1 VEGGAPP
8 VLRVRSDL
16 QQREVVGQVLA
27 ENGILL
33 LTVNDRKVSP
43 NQNGVFSVNLP
54 IQPNGTLVDIIAVD
68 PSGARAQKR
77 FVMAPEPGTR
87 LKEAE
92 TGSAVV
98 ARSADPE
105 PLPAI
110 EFGDYYALL
119 IGNNEYQYLPKLL
132 TPINDIE
139 AAEEILHEKYAFKE
153 VKTLKNATRYDIIT
167 ALNELRKTLTEKDNL
182 IIYYAGHGE
191 LDKINM
197 TGQWLPV
204 DAETNNTANW
214 ISNGAITEL
223 VNAIPA
229 KHIMVVAD
237 SCYSGI
243 MTRSALTQLD
253 VGRSDDARVTW
264 IEKMAKKRSR
274 TVLTS
279 GGVAPVLD
287 EGGGNHSVFAKAFLR
302 ILENNRQILEGQTLF
317 RQVSAA
323 VALAADR
330 YNVDQVPEYAPIK
343 HAGHESG
350 DFFLVPVL

>member
-1 VEGGAPP
+1 
-8 VLRVRSDL
+8 
-16 QQREVVGQVLA
+16 
-27 ENGILL
+27 
-33 LTVNDRKVSP
+33 
-43 NQNGVFSVNLP
+43 
-54 IQPNGTLVDIIAVD
+54 
-68 PSGARAQKR
+68 
-77 FVMAPEPGTR
+77 
-87 LKEAE
+87 
-92 TGSAVV
+92 
-98 ARSADPE
+98 
-105 PLPAI
+105 
-110 EFGDYYALL
+110 
-119 IGNNEYQYLPKLL
+119 L